1 MDLLELPSDIL
12 ITIFLR
18 LPAESLYCIR
28 CVSKAL
34 LKIVDDLFFVTLHK
48 RLLIT
53 TNNVAQVPQLMSFAR
68 RSAHES
74 IPVIGALQPLKYDGR
89 ALTKGKYAINVSTSS
104 DWPDYT
110 AYTIDFVFC
119 NLFCFRNIDDRGLGV
134 CFLFNTKGE
143 VLSLPRNEVT
153 KYVKFSH
160 VDRDWYGMGFDNMTN
175 THKIVRVSR
184 VSNGSGKES
193 CLVAQVLV
201 LGTSSWREIPSVPPG
216 NLDYDLSFV
225 KNVCAHG
232 DMHWLITG
240 NFIREGSEGTC
251 HIISFDFKKEEFYWT
266 PHPMLQSSNKHLD
279 FFDLHLLTLRG
290 SMALVYTSSSVGG
303 TTDIE
308 IWVLKDYDRKEWTQ
322 DYTLTCK
329 LFHDLLWNFGLRY
342 VTCGEWKHGMFLK
355 SHAYM
360 FFLDLNCFSINRM
373 TFGCGFCTNI
383 FSYTSSLISL
393 KDYCNLVQF
402 EPPETGIY
410 ANLIEGEEQ
419 GFSLSER
426 HTLQGFV
433 YMNR

>member
-18 LPAESLYCIR
+18 LPAESLYAIR
-28 CVSKAL
+28 CLSKAL

-68 RSAHES
+68 RFAHEN
-74 IPVIGALQPLKYDGR
+74 Y
-89 ALTKGKYAINVSTSS
+89 
-104 DWPDYT
+104 
-110 AYTIDFVFC
+110 
-119 NLFCFRNIDDRGLGV
+119 RGL
-134 CFLFNTKGE
+134 CFLFNPKGE
-143 VLSLPRNEVT
+143 VLRLPRNEVT
-153 KYVKFSH
+153 KYVNFSH

-193 CLVAQVLV
+193 CLIISQVLV

-225 KNVCAHG
+225 KNVCALG

-266 PHPMLQSSNKHLD
+266 PHPLLQSSNKHLD

-290 SMALVYTSSSVGG
+290 SMALAYTSSSVGR

-322 DYTLTCK
+322 DYTLNCK
-329 LFHDLLWNFGLRY
+329 MFHKLLWNFGLRDI
-342 VTCGEWKHGMFLK
+342 TCGEWKHGMFFK
-355 SHAYM
+355 SHSYM

-373 TFGCGFCTNI
+373 AFGNGFYTNI
-383 FSYTSSLISL
+383 LSYTSSLISL

-402 EPPETGIY
+402 ETPETGSY